1 MKKIYVIKNQPTKL
15 PVVGTV
21 LYAFLMDYYNA
32 SGFWWGVFIVCF
44 SIIWIICIIALFLE
58 EKIDLDKD
66 YSEYSKKAVKQS
78 KFAEKLKQMIDDNKH

>member
-32 SGFWWGVFIVCF
+32 SDFWWGVFIVCF
-44 SIIWIICIIALFLE
+44 SIIWIICIFALFLQE
-58 EKIDLDKD
+58 TIDLNKD
-66 YSEYSKKAVKQS
+66 YSDNPKKAVKQS
-78 KFAEKLKQMIDDNKH
+78 KFAEKLKQMIDESKK

>member
-1 MKKIYVIKNQPTKL
+1 MRKIYVIKNQPTKL

-44 SIIWIICIIALFLE
+44 SIIWIICIIALFKE
-58 EKIDLDKD
+58 EKIDLDED
-66 YSEYSKKAVKQS
+66 YSDYSKKAVKQS
-78 KFAEKLKQMIDDNKH
+78 KFSEKLKQMIDDNKH

>member
-32 SGFWWGVFIVCF
+32 SDFWWGVFIVCF
-44 SIIWIICIIALFLE
+44 SIIWIICIVALFLQE
-58 EKIDLDKD
+58 TIDLNKD
-66 YSEYSKKAVKQS
+66 YSDNPKKAVKQS
-78 KFAEKLKQMIDDNKH
+78 KFAEKLKQMIDESKK

>member
-15 PVVGTV
+15 PIVGTV

-44 SIIWIICIIALFLE
+44 SIIWIICIIALFLQE
-58 EKIDLDKD
+58 TIDLDKD
-66 YSEYSKKAVKQS
+66 YSDNPKKAVKQS
-78 KFAEKLKQMIDDNKH
+78 KFAEKLKQMIDESKK

>member
-58 EKIDLDKD
+58 EKIDLDED
-66 YSEYSKKAVKQS
+66 YSDYSKKAVKQS
-78 KFAEKLKQMIDDNKH
+78 KFSEKLKQMIDDNKH

>member
-15 PVVGTV
+15 PIVGTM

-44 SIIWIICIIALFLE
+44 SIIWIICIIALFLQE
-58 EKIDLDKD
+58 TIDLDKD
-66 YSEYSKKAVKQS
+66 YSDNPKKAVKQS
-78 KFAEKLKQMIDDNKH
+78 KFAEKLKQMIDESKK

>member
-44 SIIWIICIIALFLE
+44 SIIWIIAIVALFYQE
-58 EKIDLDKD
+58 TIDLDKD
-66 YSEYSKKAVKQS
+66 YSDDPIKAVKRS
-78 KFAEKLKQMIDDNKH
+78 KFSEKLQQMIDDNKH

>member
-32 SGFWWGVFIVCF
+32 SDFWWGVFIVCF
-44 SIIWIICIIALFLE
+44 SIIWIICIFSFFLQE
-58 EKIDLDKD
+58 TIDLNKD
-66 YSEYSKKAVKQS
+66 YSDNPKKAVKQS
-78 KFAEKLKQMIDDNKH
+78 KFAEKLKQMIDESKK